1 MEKEEDE
8 DKYDDIQKEE
18 EDIRKKEDR
27 DEDLEKEEEEDQD
40 KEEEKDRD
48 NGNRRINNLTRK
60 SFVYTH
66 RLYPL
71 SNHQILE

>member
-27 DEDLEKEEEEDQD
+27 DEDLEKEEDEDQD
-40 KEEEKDRD
+40 KEEEEDGD
-48 NGNRRINNLTRK
+48 NGNRRVNKFTRK
-60 SFVYTH
+60 CFVYTYG
-66 RLYPL
+66 LYPL